1 MLLAGCMSRETM
13 RDTQITGDDVQIV
26 GHRGCAGQ
34 YPENTVLAMKRSA
47 PHVDMI
53 EIDVQR
59 CGSGELIVFH
69 DDTLDHL
76 TEASGSVA
84 STDWETIRELT
95 VGDSEQTIPR
105 LATVLDAIPTDTGV
119 NIELKHV
126 GIADD
131 VLAIAAQID
140 NTVLYSSFQPAA
152 LSEVQTVDPTANC
165 ALLFADAS
173 EKSVQTAI
181 DLDCTAIHPRYD
193 LVLTTDL
200 MKTARKNGFRVNTW
214 TISDSDVATEL
225 IQTGVDGLIVDYWN
239 LEFSSA

>member
-1 MLLAGCMSRETM
+1 MK
-13 RDTQITGDDVQIV
+13 DTPTTSDDVQIV

-34 YPENTVLAMKRSA
+34 YPENTVLAMERSA

-59 CGSGELIVFH
+59 CGSGELMVFH
-69 DDTLDHL
+69 DDTLDRL
-76 TEASGSVA
+76 TDGSGAVG
-84 STDWETIRELT
+84 STNWSTIRELT

-105 LATVLDAIPTDTGV
+105 LATLLDAIPTETGV
-119 NIELKHV
+119 NIEIKQK

-131 VLAIAAQID
+131 VLAVAAQID
-140 NTVLYSSFQPAA
+140 NTVLYSSFYPTV
-152 LSEVQTVDPTANC
+152 LGEVQSVDPDASC
-165 ALLFADAS
+165 ALLFAELTQDPI
-173 EKSVQTAI
+173 QTAT

-193 LVLTTDL
+193 LVLSTNL

-214 TISDSDVATEL
+214 TIADSDVATEL
-225 IQTGVDGLIVDYWN
+225 IETGVDGLIVDYCN